1 MVNMQDTNNKEI
13 AAFDELIKGYEQ
25 RVNMVTE
32 YMTQAADLLAQLRR
46 EQDIM
51 IAQLRNTLAERRSL
65 RRKDFD
71 SLVWKV
77 VSERRQRLEALPAL
91 IQDFRQ
97 AEEAIVRKLR
107 QLVRGN
113 AADVARAWPELKKE
127 MLSLQRMR
135 ERNVA
140 RALKRVHIEQ
150 EELTRGLKGLL
161 ARGERVRIADLKA
174 ILREIKAVSPQ
185 ELADLAGVFRD
196 CGSACTQVSEAWQK
210 VV

>member
-1 MVNMQDTNNKEI
+1 MQETKNKEF
-13 AAFDELIKGYEQ
+13 AAFEELIKGYEQ
-25 RVNMVTE
+25 RVNLVTE

-46 EQDIM
+46 EQDAM
-51 IAQLRNTLAERRSL
+51 IVQLRDILAERRSL

-71 SLVWKV
+71 SLIWKV
-77 VSERRQRLEALPAL
+77 VSERRQRLEMLPAL
-91 IQDFRQ
+91 IQDFRRKEQ
-97 AEEAIVRKLR
+97 AIVRKLQ
-107 QLVRGN
+107 QLFKGN
-113 AADVARAWPELKKE
+113 VADVARAWPELKKE
-127 MLSLQRMR
+127 MSSLQRMR

-150 EELTRGLKGLL
+150 EELCRGLKGLL
-161 ARGERVRIADLKA
+161 AKGERVRIADLKA

-196 CGSACTQVSEAWQK
+196 CESAYAEVSETWQK